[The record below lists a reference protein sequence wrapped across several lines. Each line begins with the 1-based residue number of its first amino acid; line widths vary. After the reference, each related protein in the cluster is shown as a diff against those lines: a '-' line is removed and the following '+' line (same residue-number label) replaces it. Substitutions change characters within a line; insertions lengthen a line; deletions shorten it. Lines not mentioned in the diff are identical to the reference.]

1 MLKKN
6 NFFFKELEKYKKNKA
21 IILENSKSITYNEL
35 LLNSKI
41 ISKHLQK
48 KKKLIFL
55 LGQNNLETIIGYISF
70 INKGYSV
77 ALLDFKINELF
88 LKRLISVYNP
98 SYIFCEK
105 NKLKKKNLYKSIL
118 RYKSYILFER
128 KKIVKITFN
137 KDLMLLMSTSGTT
150 GSPKFVRQSYLNVL
164 SNTKKIIKY
173 LNIKS
178 GDITIT
184 SLPIS
189 YVYGLSVINT
199 HLFAGATIVLTNSS
213 MVEKKFWDL
222 ITNFKVN
229 NFSGVPYNYSIIE
242 KISRNGLPSSLKYT
256 TQAGGKMNN
265 ILIKNIINI
274 YKKNKIKLIQ
284 MYGAAEATSRMSYL
298 KWKYVE
304 KKIGSI
310 GKPIPGGKFYL
321 INKKEKIFKNKF
333 KKGELVYKGK
343 NVCMGYAE
351 NLSDL
356 SLPDVNKGLLKTGD
370 IAYTDKNGFY
380 FIVGRKNRYT
390 KIYGIRVDLSE
401 LESILSKKGIDVFM
415 KEGDENKIDVY
426 HKNSLKIK
434 EAIKYISKVTSLNVN
449 IFIVKILSKKN
460 LTNNFK
466 YKI

>member
-1 MLKKN
+1 M
-6 NFFFKELEKYKKNKA
+6 YK
-21 IILENSKSITYNEL
+21 
-35 LLNSKI
+35 
-41 ISKHLQK
+41 
-48 KKKLIFL
+48 
-55 LGQNNLETIIGYISF
+55 
-70 INKGYSV
+70 
-77 ALLDFKINELF
+77 
-88 LKRLISVYNP
+88 P

-105 NKLKKKNLYKSIL
+105 NKIRNDNLYKSIL
-118 RYKSYILFER
+118 KYKSYILFER
-128 KKIVKITFN
+128 KKNEENVLN

-178 GDITIT
+178 QDITIT

-199 HLFAGATIVLTNSS
+199 HLLTGATIVLTNRS

-222 ITNFKVN
+222 IATFKVN

-242 KISRNGLPSSLKYT
+242 KISKKGLPSSLKYT
-256 TQAGGKMNN
+256 TQAGGKMNR

-274 YKKNKIKLIQ
+274 YKKHEIKLIQ

-298 KWKYVE
+298 NWKYAD

-310 GKPIPGGKFYL
+310 GKPIPGGSFYL
-321 INKKEKIFKNKF
+321 IDKKEKKFKKKF
-333 KKGELVYKGK
+333 KKGELVYQGK

-351 NLSDL
+351 SLRDL
-356 SLPDVNKGLLKTGD
+356 SLPDLNKGLLKTGD
-370 IAYTDKNGFY
+370 IAYKDNNGFY

-401 LESILSKKGIDVFM
+401 LESILSKRDIDVIM

-426 HKNSLKIK
+426 SKNSLKIK
-434 EAIKYISKVTSLNVN
+434 EGIKYISKVTSLNAN
-449 IFIVKILSKKN
+449 IFITKILSKKN

-466 YKI
+466 YKL

>member
-1 MLKKN
+1 M
-6 NFFFKELEKYKKNKA
+6 YK
-21 IILENSKSITYNEL
+21 
-35 LLNSKI
+35 
-41 ISKHLQK
+41 
-48 KKKLIFL
+48 
-55 LGQNNLETIIGYISF
+55 
-70 INKGYSV
+70 
-77 ALLDFKINELF
+77 
-88 LKRLISVYNP
+88 P

-105 NKLKKKNLYKSIL
+105 NKIRNDNLYKSIL
-118 RYKSYILFER
+118 KYKSYILFER
-128 KKIVKITFN
+128 KKNEENVLN

-178 GDITIT
+178 QDITIT

-199 HLFAGATIVLTNSS
+199 HLLAGATIVLTNRS

-222 ITNFKVN
+222 IATFKVN

-242 KISRNGLPSSLKYT
+242 KISKKGLPSSLKYT
-256 TQAGGKMNN
+256 TQAGGKMNR

-274 YKKNKIKLIQ
+274 YKKHEIKLIQ

-298 KWKYVE
+298 NWKYAD

-310 GKPIPGGKFYL
+310 GKPIPGGSFYL
-321 INKKEKIFKNKF
+321 IDKKEKKFKKKF
-333 KKGELVYKGK
+333 KKGELVYQGK

-351 NLSDL
+351 SLRDL
-356 SLPDVNKGLLKTGD
+356 SLPDLNKGLLKTGD
-370 IAYTDKNGFY
+370 IAYKDNNGFY

-401 LESILSKKGIDVFM
+401 LESILSKRDIDVIM

-426 HKNSLKIK
+426 SKNSLKIK
-434 EAIKYISKVTSLNVN
+434 EGIKYISKVTSLNAN
-449 IFIVKILSKKN
+449 IFITKILSKKN

-466 YKI
+466 YKL

>member
-1 MLKKN
+1 M
-6 NFFFKELEKYKKNKA
+6 YK
-21 IILENSKSITYNEL
+21 
-35 LLNSKI
+35 
-41 ISKHLQK
+41 
-48 KKKLIFL
+48 
-55 LGQNNLETIIGYISF
+55 
-70 INKGYSV
+70 
-77 ALLDFKINELF
+77 
-88 LKRLISVYNP
+88 P

-105 NKLKKKNLYKSIL
+105 NKIRNDNLYKSIL
-118 RYKSYILFER
+118 KYKSYILFKR
-128 KKIVKITFN
+128 KKNEENVLN

-178 GDITIT
+178 QDITIT

-199 HLFAGATIVLTNSS
+199 HLLTGATIVLTNSS

-222 ITNFKVN
+222 ITTFKVN

-242 KISRNGLPSSLKYT
+242 KISKKGLPSSLRYT
-256 TQAGGKMNN
+256 TQAGGKMNR

-274 YKKNKIKLIQ
+274 YKKHEIKLIQ

-298 KWKYVE
+298 NWKYAD

-310 GKPIPGGKFYL
+310 GKPIPGGSFYL
-321 INKKEKIFKNKF
+321 IDKKEKKFKKKF
-333 KKGELVYKGK
+333 KKGELVYQGK

-351 NLSDL
+351 SLRDL
-356 SLPDVNKGLLKTGD
+356 SLPDLNKGLLKTGD
-370 IAYTDKNGFY
+370 IAYKDNNGFY

-401 LESILSKKGIDVFM
+401 LESILSKKGIDAIM

-426 HKNSLKIK
+426 SKNSLKIK
-434 EAIKYISKVTSLNVN
+434 EGIKYISKVTSLNAN
-449 IFIVKILSKKN
+449 IFITKILSKKN

-466 YKI
+466 YKL

>member
-1 MLKKN
+1 M
-6 NFFFKELEKYKKNKA
+6 YK
-21 IILENSKSITYNEL
+21 
-35 LLNSKI
+35 
-41 ISKHLQK
+41 
-48 KKKLIFL
+48 
-55 LGQNNLETIIGYISF
+55 
-70 INKGYSV
+70 
-77 ALLDFKINELF
+77 
-88 LKRLISVYNP
+88 P

-105 NKLKKKNLYKSIL
+105 NKIRNDNLYKSIL
-118 RYKSYILFER
+118 KYKSYILFER
-128 KKIVKITFN
+128 KKNEEKLLN

-178 GDITIT
+178 QDITIT

-199 HLFAGATIVLTNSS
+199 HLLAGATIVLTNRS

-222 ITNFKVN
+222 IATFKVN

-242 KISRNGLPSSLKYT
+242 KISKKGLPSSLKYT
-256 TQAGGKMNN
+256 TQAGGKMNR

-274 YKKNKIKLIQ
+274 YKKHEIKLIQ

-298 KWKYVE
+298 NWKYAD

-310 GKPIPGGKFYL
+310 GKPIPGGSFYL
-321 INKKEKIFKNKF
+321 IDKKEKKFKKKF
-333 KKGELVYKGK
+333 KKGELVYQGK

-351 NLSDL
+351 SLRDL
-356 SLPDVNKGLLKTGD
+356 SLPDLNKGLLKTGD
-370 IAYTDKNGFY
+370 IAYKDHNGFY

-401 LESILSKKGIDVFM
+401 LESILSKRDIDVIM

-426 HKNSLKIK
+426 SKNSLKIK
-434 EAIKYISKVTSLNVN
+434 EGIKYISKVTSLNAN
-449 IFIVKILSKKN
+449 IFITKILSKKN

-466 YKI
+466 YKL

>member
-1 MLKKN
+1 M
-6 NFFFKELEKYKKNKA
+6 YK
-21 IILENSKSITYNEL
+21 
-35 LLNSKI
+35 
-41 ISKHLQK
+41 
-48 KKKLIFL
+48 
-55 LGQNNLETIIGYISF
+55 
-70 INKGYSV
+70 
-77 ALLDFKINELF
+77 
-88 LKRLISVYNP
+88 P

-105 NKLKKKNLYKSIL
+105 NKIRNDNLYKSIL
-118 RYKSYILFER
+118 KYKSYILFER
-128 KKIVKITFN
+128 KKNEENVLN

-178 GDITIT
+178 QDITIT

-199 HLFAGATIVLTNSS
+199 HLLAGATIVLTNSS

-222 ITNFKVN
+222 ITTFKVN

-242 KISRNGLPSSLKYT
+242 KISKKGLPSSLRYT
-256 TQAGGKMNN
+256 TQAGGKMNR

-274 YKKNKIKLIQ
+274 YKKHEIKLIQ

-298 KWKYVE
+298 NWKYAD

-310 GKPIPGGKFYL
+310 GKPIPGGSFYL
-321 INKKEKIFKNKF
+321 IDKKEKKFKKKF
-333 KKGELVYKGK
+333 KKGELVYQGK

-351 NLSDL
+351 SLRDL
-356 SLPDVNKGLLKTGD
+356 SLPDLNKGLLKTGD
-370 IAYTDKNGFY
+370 IAYKDNNGFY

-401 LESILSKKGIDVFM
+401 LESILSKKGIDAIM

-426 HKNSLKIK
+426 SKNSLKIK
-434 EAIKYISKVTSLNVN
+434 EGIKYISKVTSLNAN
-449 IFIVKILSKKN
+449 IFITKILSKKN

-466 YKI
+466 YKL

>member
-1 MLKKN
+1 V
-6 NFFFKELEKYKKNKA
+6 YK
-21 IILENSKSITYNEL
+21 
-35 LLNSKI
+35 
-41 ISKHLQK
+41 
-48 KKKLIFL
+48 
-55 LGQNNLETIIGYISF
+55 
-70 INKGYSV
+70 
-77 ALLDFKINELF
+77 
-88 LKRLISVYNP
+88 P

-105 NKLKKKNLYKSIL
+105 NKIRNDNLYKSIL
-118 RYKSYILFER
+118 KYKSYILFER
-128 KKIVKITFN
+128 KKNEENVLN

-178 GDITIT
+178 QDITIT

-199 HLFAGATIVLTNSS
+199 HLLAGATIVLTNRS

-222 ITNFKVN
+222 IATFKVN

-242 KISRNGLPSSLKYT
+242 KISKKGLPSSLKYT
-256 TQAGGKMNN
+256 TQAGGKMNR

-274 YKKNKIKLIQ
+274 YKKHEIKLIQ

-298 KWKYVE
+298 NWKYAD

-310 GKPIPGGKFYL
+310 GKPIPGGSFYL
-321 INKKEKIFKNKF
+321 IDKKKKKFKKKF
-333 KKGELVYKGK
+333 KKGELVYQGK

-351 NLSDL
+351 SLRDL
-356 SLPDVNKGLLKTGD
+356 SLPDLNKGLLKTGD
-370 IAYTDKNGFY
+370 IAYKDNNGFY

-401 LESILSKKGIDVFM
+401 LESILSKRDIDVIM
-415 KEGDENKIDVY
+415 KEGDENKIEVY
-426 HKNSLKIK
+426 SKNSLKIK
-434 EAIKYISKVTSLNVN
+434 EGIKYISKVTSLNAN
-449 IFIVKILSKKN
+449 IFITKILSKKN

-466 YKI
+466 HKL